1 MFGKAVAGKI
11 LKVYSVSKEC
21 VYEPFQTF
29 AGGCPGDGDGSG
41 ATPIYPTDPNDI
53 YGYLSEA
60 GSKFIADSVAK
71 VNYTIE
77 FENDTTF
84 ATASAHTIVIK
95 DTLDSRYFDLGTF
108 APTSVRIG
116 ERTEFLDGEPN
127 FVKTID
133 MRPEINAIAQV
144 TGEYDQKKGIATWT
158 LQSLDPMTME
168 PTDDLMQG
176 ILPVNY
182 NGTSGIGE
190 VGFEIGVKSGKAD
203 GTEIPNR
210 AGIVFDYEEA
220 ILTPTWT
227 NIVDAVRPTS
237 RVVDGTINS
246 DSTIVLQLHGEDNR
260 SGIWKYDVYAQ
271 QGQDAP
277 WVQVA
282 ANVTDSLCEVPFYK
296 DIEYGFCVL
305 ATDSAGNVEQKTLTR
320 ELAITAY
327 VRGDVNDD
335 GRVNIADV
343 TALVN
348 IILGKQQY
356 YVAKVADVN
365 GDGRV
370 NIADV
375 TALVN
380 IILGK

>member
-1 MFGKAVAGKI
+1 MGVAVWAIHGK
-11 LKVYSVSKEC
+11 
-21 VYEPFQTF
+21 
-29 AGGCPGDGDGSG
+29 
-41 ATPIYPTDPNDI
+41 TP
-53 YGYLSEA
+53 LHL
-60 GSKFIADSVAK
+60 
-71 VNYTIE
+71 NYTIE
-77 FENDTTF
+77 FENDTTL
-84 ATASAHTIVIK
+84 ANASAHTIIVR
-95 DTLDSRYFDLGTF
+95 DTLEARYLNLESFVPTAIKLGRHEVILNETDVVTDNNKT
-108 APTSVRIG
+108 A
-116 ERTEFLDGEPN
+116 

-271 QGQDAP
+271 QGQGAP

-305 ATDSAGNVEQKTLTR
+305 ATDSAGNVERKELTR
-320 ELAITAY
+320 ELAIMTY

-348 IILGKQQY
+348 IILGK
-356 YVAKVADVN
+356 
-365 GDGRV
+365 
-370 NIADV
+370 
-375 TALVN
+375 
-380 IILGK
+380 